1 MYTNLVSAIQPYI
14 CVMSKIAT
22 LLSTAVVI
30 AVFMI
35 TGCDRNIEVYELV
48 ITEVNQVG
56 ELSKTTARLEIKGM
70 MCEVGCVA
78 KVKKELLEQKGVSNV
93 TVNFDSDREF
103 DFATIEYDPNIE
115 TVESLASVVTQIADG
130 KLYGVTSALVTN
142 YAPSTSN

>member
-1 MYTNLVSAIQPYI
+1 
-14 CVMSKIAT
+14 MSKFAT
-22 LLSTAVVI
+22 LLSTALVL

-48 ITEVNQVG
+48 VTEVTEVG

-93 TVNFDSDREF
+93 TVNFDSDREV
-103 DFATIEYDPNIE
+103 DFATIEYDPTIE
-115 TVESLASVVTQIADG
+115 TVESLASVVTKIADG

-142 YAPSTSN
+142 YALSTSN

>member
-1 MYTNLVSAIQPYI
+1 MN
-14 CVMSKIAT
+14 KIST
-22 LLSTAVVI
+22 LLATAVVI

-35 TGCDRNIEVYELV
+35 TGCERNIEVYDLV
-48 ITEVNQVG
+48 VTEVNEVG
-56 ELSKTTARLEIKGM
+56 ELNKTTARLEIKGM

-93 TVNFDSDREF
+93 TVNFDIDREI
-103 DFATIEYDPNIE
+103 DFATIEYDPKIE
-115 TVESLASVVTQIADG
+115 TVESLASVVTNIADG

>member
-1 MYTNLVSAIQPYI
+1 
-14 CVMSKIAT
+14 MSKFAT

-35 TGCDRNIEVYELV
+35 TSCNPNVEVYELV
-48 ITEVNQVG
+48 VTEVNEVG

-78 KVKKELLEQKGVSNV
+78 KVKKELLEQNGVSNV
-93 TVNFDSDREF
+93 TINFDSDREV

-115 TVESLASVVTQIADG
+115 SVESLASVVTNIADG
-130 KLYGVTSALVTN
+130 KLYGITAALVTN
-142 YAPSTSN
+142 YAPSPSN

>member
-1 MYTNLVSAIQPYI
+1 MN
-14 CVMSKIAT
+14 KIST

-35 TGCDRNIEVYELV
+35 TGCERNIEVYDLV
-48 ITEVNQVG
+48 VTEVNEVG
-56 ELSKTTARLEIKGM
+56 ELNKTTARLEIKGM

-93 TVNFDSDREF
+93 TVNFDIDREI
-103 DFATIEYDPNIE
+103 DFATIEYDPKIE
-115 TVESLASVVTQIADG
+115 TVESLASVVTNIADG

>member
-1 MYTNLVSAIQPYI
+1 MNKVS
-14 CVMSKIAT
+14 T

-30 AVFMI
+30 AVFML
-35 TGCDRNIEVYELV
+35 TGCERNIEVYDLV
-48 ITEVNQVG
+48 VTEVNEVG
-56 ELSKTTARLEIKGM
+56 ELNKTTARLEIKGM

-93 TVNFDSDREF
+93 TVNFDSDREI
-103 DFATIEYDPNIE
+103 DFATIEYDPKIE
-115 TVESLASVVTQIADG
+115 TVESLASVVTNIADG

>member
-1 MYTNLVSAIQPYI
+1 
-14 CVMSKIAT
+14 MSKFAT
-22 LLSTAVVI
+22 LLSTALVL

-35 TGCDRNIEVYELV
+35 TSCDRNIEVYELV
-48 ITEVNQVG
+48 VTEVNEVG

-93 TVNFDSDREF
+93 TVNFNSDREV
-103 DFATIEYDPNIE
+103 DFATIEYDPKIE
-115 TVESLASVVTQIADG
+115 SVESLASVVTNIADG
-130 KLYGVTSALVTN
+130 KLYGISAALVTN

>member
-1 MYTNLVSAIQPYI
+1 
-14 CVMSKIAT
+14 MSKFAT
-22 LLSTAVVI
+22 LLSTALVL

-48 ITEVNQVG
+48 VTEVTEVG

-93 TVNFDSDREF
+93 TVNFDSDREV
-103 DFATIEYDPNIE
+103 DFATIEYDPTIE
-115 TVESLASVVTQIADG
+115 TVESLASVVTKIADG
-130 KLYGVTSALVTN
+130 KLYGVTSALVIN
-142 YAPSTSN
+142 YTLSTSN